1 MAWNIPKNTT
11 IAIPWLGLV
20 LRMSAARKMKRLRV
34 RYKSLG
40 LPGSYAGAD
49 TLSKALGGQS
59 VKEALMGEDSYTLHK
74 PVLYRFPCRKT
85 IVSGAMDQF
94 QCDLVDCSVYKN
106 HNDRIRYL
114 FCCMDVFTK
123 QAWVHPLR
131 SKCGQ
136 ETAQAMESI
145 LKALPRMPL
154 SLQSDKGTEM
164 KAAPFQNVLKKYKIH
179 FFTTENATTKAA
191 VVERFKKTLQ
201 TMIHRYMTTT
211 RSRRFVDA
219 STLANENLWYH
230 LS

>member
-1 MAWNIPKNTT
+1 MAWNIRKNTT

-59 VKEALMGEDSYTLHK
+59 VKEALMGEDSYTLHR
-74 PVLYRFPCRKT
+74 PVLYRFPRRKT
-85 IVSGAMDQF
+85 IVSGPMDQF

-106 HNDRIRYL
+106 HNDGIRYL
-114 FCCMDVFTK
+114 FCCIDVFTK

-131 SKCGQ
+131 SKRGQ

-154 SLQSDKGTEM
+154 SLQSECTEEI
-164 KAAPFQNVLKKYKIH
+164 QNSLLYHRKRDNESSSSWEISK
-179 FFTTENATTKAA
+179 NATNHDSPLYDSHKIPAICRCA
-191 VVERFKKTLQ
+191 
-201 TMIHRYMTTT
+201 
-211 RSRRFVDA
+211 
-219 STLANENLWYH
+219 TLANENL
-230 LS
+230 